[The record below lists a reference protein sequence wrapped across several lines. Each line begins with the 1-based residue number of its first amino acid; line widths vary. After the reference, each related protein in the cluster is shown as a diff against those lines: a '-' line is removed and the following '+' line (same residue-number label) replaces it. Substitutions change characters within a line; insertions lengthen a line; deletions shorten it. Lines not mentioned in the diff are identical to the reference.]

1 MYYFGDILI
10 SSCEFSF
17 LFNVISLL
25 LKGIFLIFA
34 VRGFLAMNS
43 VFLALYTNFDLFFK
57 ENLLNCYSY
66 TINLKYI
73 VDCSIFTALHSHTT
87 VDFNTL

>member
-1 MYYFGDILI
+1 
-10 SSCEFSF
+10 
-17 LFNVISLL
+17 
-25 LKGIFLIFA
+25 
-34 VRGFLAMNS
+34 MNS